1 MPPTARRRLVYLV
14 VSWLLVGIGVP
25 MLLRAELGVSPF
37 DVLNTGV
44 AEVFG
49 WQLGTAFVVDS
60 VVLYLIGVL
69 LGGRIGPAC
78 VPGSIV
84 IGVAVNAVMAV
95 MPAPQ
100 ALVVRIPLLLGGL
113 LVIAAAITLAV
124 VSDLGPGP
132 TEVFMLGLMHRGVGV
147 VPARWVSD
155 GLPVLVGA
163 LLGGAL
169 GVGTVVFVLTM
180 GPMVKFG
187 LERLGYRQPLRP
199 TFDLPTVGP

>member
-1 MPPTARRRLVYLV
+1 MRARVIYLV
-14 VSWLLVGIGVP
+14 VSWLLVGLGVP
-25 MLLRAELGVSPF
+25 MLIRAHLGVSPF

-44 AEVFG
+44 ANLFDWE
-49 WQLGTAFVVDS
+49 LGTAFVVDS

-78 VPGSIV
+78 VPGSVV
-84 IGVAVNAVMAV
+84 IGVAVNAVLGM
-95 MPAPQ
+95 MPEPQ
-100 ALVVRIPLLLGGL
+100 TLAVRIPLLVGGL
-113 LVIAAAITLAV
+113 VVIAAAIALAV

-132 TEVFMLGLMHRGVGV
+132 TEVFMLGLMHRGMGV

-163 LLGGAL
+163 VVGGAL
-169 GVGTVVFVLTM
+169 GVGTLLFVLTM

-187 LERLGYRQPLRP
+187 LQRLGYRQQLRP
-199 TFDLPTVGP
+199 TFDLPVVGP